1 MPTTKNLTKFG
12 FQKYAAI
19 KLHGNL
25 KNEIK
30 QSIVYL
36 FICLFISVHEKL
48 NQFK

>member
-1 MPTTKNLTKFG
+1 MQLSN
-12 FQKYAAI
+12 YMAI
-19 KLHGNL
+19 W

-36 FICLFISVHEKL
+36 FIFLFISVHEKL